1 MLDEFD
7 IAEKKGR
14 YIVERL
20 ISGHCV
26 NYEFTEKGNPIDLY
40 ATGFTKNAAIEI
52 KLREN
57 YNANDV
63 ENFGGMYIKETK
75 YKSLTGTTLNGYT
88 PFFFVIFKDWIY
100 VWDITKVN
108 LKFQDEYLDN
118 TCVVDTGKSYQS
130 ISYLHLDDAI
140 KRYRTEDY
148 R

>member
-1 MLDEFD
+1 MNEFD
-7 IAEKKGR
+7 KAEDKGR
-14 YIVERL
+14 TIVENL
-20 ISGHCV
+20 IKNRCV
-26 NYEFTEKGNPIDLY
+26 AYEFQDTTSTIDLFV
-40 ATGFTKNAAIEI
+40 TGYTTTAAIEI
-52 KLREN
+52 KDRER
-57 YNANDV
+57 YKANDV

-100 VWDITKVN
+100 VWDITKLN